1 MRRPLLH
8 DPVRA
13 ALLIVALVAGALGC
27 PSGTPQQGASSPWDG
42 GLREVLQHADNAFR
56 EGDYREAQ
64 AAYEEVLRIA
74 PGEPRATANL
84 AACYFRARK
93 EKQAE
98 VLLDG
103 HLERYPD
110 DVSARLLLA
119 RVMIRQGELERAAAA
134 LRAAVAVEPD
144 SLMGRYNLGFVA
156 YRLRLY
162 DEALKQLQKTIEL
175 QPGHPEAHYTH
186 GLVLLA
192 QGKVDDAI
200 TALERA
206 VAIDPRHVGA
216 RFNLASAN
224 ARAGRMQEAQQHQAI
239 FTELSGLSDRAATEE
254 QQIKSSSL
262 KAVQSLLDGRY
273 PEALTEYQALVAQH
287 PDYAPLHNAIGMIL
301 IRLGRRDEA
310 MEALQR
316 AASLDPRI
324 SEPHYLMA
332 ALYAEMGDTQSAERE
347 RRMFDT
353 LESIPEK
360 PSY

>member
-1 MRRPLLH
+1 
-8 DPVRA
+8 
-13 ALLIVALVAGALGC
+13 
-27 PSGTPQQGASSPWDG
+27 QGAPGSSG
-42 GLREVLQHADNAFR
+42 EGLRAVLQHADSAFR
-56 EGDYREAQ
+56 EGDYQEAQ
-64 AAYEEVLRIA
+64 TAYEEVLRIA
-74 PGEPRATANL
+74 PGDRRAAANL

-98 VLLDG
+98 ALLDD

-110 DVSARLLLA
+110 DVAARLLLA

-162 DEALKQLQKTIEL
+162 DEALEQLQKTIEL
-175 QPGHPEAHYTH
+175 QPDHPEAFYTQ

-192 QGKVDDAI
+192 QGKVDEAI
-200 TALERA
+200 VALERA
-206 VAIDPRHVGA
+206 VAIDPRHTGA

-224 ARAGRMQEAQQHQAI
+224 ARAGRMQEAQRHQAI
-239 FTELSGLSDRAATEE
+239 FSELSGLSDRAATEE
-254 QQIKSSSL
+254 TQIKSSSL
-262 KAVQSLLDGRY
+262 KAVQSLLDRKY
-273 PEALTEYQALVAQH
+273 PEALTEYRALVAEY

-301 IRLGRRDEA
+301 MRLGRRDEA

-316 AASLDPRI
+316 AASLDPRLG
-324 SEPHYLMA
+324 EPHYLMA
-332 ALYAEMGDTQSAERE
+332 ALYAEMGDAQSAERE
-347 RRMFDT
+347 RQIFDT